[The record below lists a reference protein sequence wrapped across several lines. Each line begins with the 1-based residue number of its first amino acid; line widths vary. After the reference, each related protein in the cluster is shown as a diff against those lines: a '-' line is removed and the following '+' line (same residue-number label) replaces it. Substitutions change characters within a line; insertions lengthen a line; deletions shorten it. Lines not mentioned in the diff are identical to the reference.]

1 MEKEVVLRMT
11 EQEFYYLKGAMKGLC
26 ELEKKIPKKLKT
38 DNTKYLKSLYE
49 KIDFIDTNLRVNKKL
64 EAIKLN
70 EGD

>member
-1 MEKEVVLRMT
+1 MEKEVILRIT

-38 DNTKYLKSLYE
+38 DNTKHLKSLYE
-49 KIDFIDTNLRVNKKL
+49 KIDFVNTNLQINKKL
-64 EAIKLN
+64 ENIKLN